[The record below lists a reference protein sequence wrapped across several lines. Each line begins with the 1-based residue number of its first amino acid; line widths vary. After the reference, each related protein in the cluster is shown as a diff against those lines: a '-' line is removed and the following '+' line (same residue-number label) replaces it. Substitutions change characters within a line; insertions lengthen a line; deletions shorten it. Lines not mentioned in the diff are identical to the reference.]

1 MDFTI
6 VKIMNEL
13 GVSEEEAR
21 ALVEFDLK
29 HKKGEEIGKIEKSV
43 VEGAGAQ
50 QLTNFTKSTNFTK
63 NTKNTQNSKNTENT
77 KNTISNAESVIS
89 NTEKVDNPIE
99 NTNHSTNNTYT
110 NESIEPKLSDIKTN
124 PTPKISAKEISETR
138 NVEIFE
144 FENENPKS
152 KFKKQSFIS
161 EIENQI
167 LENYIGIEF
176 PQNLNTTSVSFKVD
190 GKYYTLKLTEHKS
203 KPAGFKE

>member
-29 HKKGEEIGKIEKSV
+29 HKKVEETGKIEKSV
-43 VEGAGAQ
+43 LEVAGAE
-50 QLTNFTKSTNFTK
+50 QLTKSTK
-63 NTKNTQNSKNTENT
+63 NTKNTKNNTQNNT

>member
-50 QLTNFTKSTNFTK
+50 QFTKNAKNTK
-63 NTKNTQNSKNTENT
+63 NTKNNTQNNT

-110 NESIEPKLSDIKTN
+110 NESIESKLSDIKAN

-176 PQNLNTTSVSFKVD
+176 PQNLNSTSVSFKVD

>member
-1 MDFTI
+1 M
-6 VKIMNEL
+6 
-13 GVSEEEAR
+13 AR

-29 HKKGEEIGKIEKSV
+29 HKKVEETGEIEKSV

-50 QLTNFTKSTNFTK
+50 QLTKNTKLIK
-63 NTKNTQNSKNTENT
+63 NTKNNTQNNT

-99 NTNHSTNNTYT
+99 NTNHSTNNIYT

-176 PQNLNTTSVSFKVD
+176 PQNLNSTSVSFKVD

>member
-29 HKKGEEIGKIEKSV
+29 HKKVEGTEKIEKNV
-43 VEGAGAQ
+43 LECAGAEQ
-50 QLTNFTKSTNFTK
+50 STKNTNFTNFTKSTTDSTTNNEITKSTKDTKSTK
-63 NTKNTQNSKNTENT
+63 NTEFTENPKPTKDNQNIELTNT
-77 KNTISNAESVIS
+77 KNNEKATSN
-89 NTEKVDNPIE
+89 
-99 NTNHSTNNTYT
+99 
-110 NESIEPKLSDIKTN
+110 SIN
-124 PTPKISAKEISETR
+124 ISAKEISETR
-138 NVEIFE
+138 NE

-176 PQNLNTTSVSFKVD
+176 PQNLNSTSVSFKVD

-203 KPAGFKE
+203 RPSNFKE

>member
-29 HKKGEEIGKIEKSV
+29 HKKVEEIGKIEKSV
-43 VEGAGAQ
+43 VEVAGAQ
-50 QLTNFTKSTNFTK
+50 QLTKNTK

-89 NTEKVDNPIE
+89 NTEKADNPIE

-176 PQNLNTTSVSFKVD
+176 PQNLNSTSVSFKVD

>member
-1 MDFTI
+1 MEFTI

-29 HKKGEEIGKIEKSV
+29 HKKEGEVEKSEKNV
-43 VEGAGAQ
+43 VECAGAQ
-50 QLTNFTKSTNFTK
+50 QLTKNTKNVQNIQSTQNNTNNTQNTKTAESIKDAENTENDNFPNTNFTK
-63 NTKNTQNSKNTENT
+63 DTNTNSDT
-77 KNTISNAESVIS
+77 ESVKS
-89 NTEKVDNPIE
+89 KE
-99 NTNHSTNNTYT
+99 
-110 NESIEPKLSDIKTN
+110 LN

-144 FENENPKS
+144 FENENSKS

-176 PQNLNTTSVSFKVD
+176 PQNLNSTSVSFKVD
-190 GKYYTLKLTEHKS
+190 GKYYTIKLTEHKS

>member
-21 ALVEFDLK
+21 ALVEFDLR
-29 HKKGEEIGKIEKSV
+29 HKKVEGTEKIEKNV
-43 VEGAGAQ
+43 VKCAGAE
-50 QLTNFTKSTNFTK
+50 QLTK
-63 NTKNTQNSKNTENT
+63 NTKNTKNAKNTQNSKNTKNTKNNTQNNT
-77 KNTISNAESVIS
+77 KNTIS

-99 NTNHSTNNTYT
+99 NTNHSTN
-110 NESIEPKLSDIKTN
+110 ESIEPKLSDINTN
-124 PTPKISAKEISETR
+124 PTPKISETR
-138 NVEIFE
+138 NVEIFK
-144 FENENPKS
+144 FENENSKS

-176 PQNLNTTSVSFKVD
+176 PQNLNSTSVSFKVD

-203 KPAGFKE
+203 RPSNFKE

>member
-29 HKKGEEIGKIEKSV
+29 HKKVEETGKIEKSV
-43 VEGAGAQ
+43 VEGAGAE
-50 QLTNFTKSTNFTK
+50 QLTNFAKNTK
-63 NTKNTQNSKNTENT
+63 NTKNNTQNNT

-176 PQNLNTTSVSFKVD
+176 PQNLNSTSVSFKVD

>member
-29 HKKGEEIGKIEKSV
+29 HKKVEETGKIEKGV
-43 VEGAGAQ
+43 VEVAGAQ
-50 QLTNFTKSTNFTK
+50 QLTKNTNF
-63 NTKNTQNSKNTENT
+63 TKNTQNSKNTENT

-176 PQNLNTTSVSFKVD
+176 PQNLNSTSVSFKVD

>member
-29 HKKGEEIGKIEKSV
+29 HKKVEETEKIEKSV
-43 VEGAGAQ
+43 VEVAGAE
-50 QLTNFTKSTNFTK
+50 QLTNFTK
-63 NTKNTQNSKNTENT
+63 NTKNTENT

-110 NESIEPKLSDIKTN
+110 NESIEPKLSDINTN

-176 PQNLNTTSVSFKVD
+176 PQNLNSTSVSFKVD

>member
-29 HKKGEEIGKIEKSV
+29 HKKVEEVGKIEKSV
-43 VEGAGAQ
+43 LEGAGAE
-50 QLTNFTKSTNFTK
+50 QLTNFTKSTTNSTTNNEITKSTKDAKSTK
-63 NTKNTQNSKNTENT
+63 NTELTENSKSNENPKLTKDNQNIELTNT
-77 KNTISNAESVIS
+77 KNNEKATSN
-89 NTEKVDNPIE
+89 
-99 NTNHSTNNTYT
+99 
-110 NESIEPKLSDIKTN
+110 SIN
-124 PTPKISAKEISETR
+124 ISAKEISETR

>member
-29 HKKGEEIGKIEKSV
+29 HKKVEETGKIEKSV
-43 VEGAGAQ
+43 VEVAGAQ
-50 QLTNFTKSTNFTK
+50 QLTK
-63 NTKNTQNSKNTENT
+63 NTKNNTQNNTNNTEIINNTKTTENT
-77 KNTISNAESVIS
+77 KNTKDTENTESDNFPNTNFTKDTNTNPDTESV
-89 NTEKVDNPIE
+89 K
-99 NTNHSTNNTYT
+99 
-110 NESIEPKLSDIKTN
+110 PKELK

-176 PQNLNTTSVSFKVD
+176 PQNLNSTSVSFKVD

>member
-29 HKKGEEIGKIEKSV
+29 HKKVEEAGKIEKSV
-43 VEGAGAQ
+43 VEGAGAE
-50 QLTNFTKSTNFTK
+50 QLTKSTK

-110 NESIEPKLSDIKTN
+110 NESIEPKLSDINTN

-176 PQNLNTTSVSFKVD
+176 PQNLNSTSVSFKVD

-203 KPAGFKE
+203 KPTGFKE

>member
-29 HKKGEEIGKIEKSV
+29 HKKVEGTEKIEKNV
-43 VEGAGAQ
+43 VKCAGAE
-50 QLTNFTKSTNFTK
+50 QLTKNTKNTKITK
-63 NTKNTQNSKNTENT
+63 NTKNTQNSKNTKNTKNNTQNNT
-77 KNTISNAESVIS
+77 KNTIS

-99 NTNHSTNNTYT
+99 NTNHSTN
-110 NESIEPKLSDIKTN
+110 ESIEPKLSDINTN
-124 PTPKISAKEISETR
+124 PTPKISETR
-138 NVEIFE
+138 NVEIFK
-144 FENENPKS
+144 FENENSKS

-176 PQNLNTTSVSFKVD
+176 PQNLNSTSVSFKVD

-203 KPAGFKE
+203 RPSNFKE

>member
-29 HKKGEEIGKIEKSV
+29 HKKVEEIGKIEKSV
-43 VEGAGAQ
+43 LEVAGAE
-50 QLTNFTKSTNFTK
+50 QLTKSTK

-110 NESIEPKLSDIKTN
+110 NESIEPKLSDINTN

-176 PQNLNTTSVSFKVD
+176 PQNLNSTSVSFKVD

-203 KPAGFKE
+203 KPTGFKE

>member
-43 VEGAGAQ
+43 VEVAGAE
-50 QLTNFTKSTNFTK
+50 QLTNFTNFTK
-63 NTKNTQNSKNTENT
+63 NTKNNTQNNT

-110 NESIEPKLSDIKTN
+110 NESIEPKLSDINTN

-152 KFKKQSFIS
+152 EFKKQSFIS

-176 PQNLNTTSVSFKVD
+176 PQNLNSTSVSFKVD

>member
-29 HKKGEEIGKIEKSV
+29 HKKVEETGKIEKSV
-43 VEGAGAQ
+43 VEVAGAE
-50 QLTNFTKSTNFTK
+50 QLTK
-63 NTKNTQNSKNTENT
+63 NTKITKNANSTTNNEITKSSEITENAKNTEITKNAKNSENT
-77 KNTISNAESVIS
+77 KNPKDTNSTKSTEFTENPNTKTNTIS
-89 NTEKVDNPIE
+89 
-99 NTNHSTNNTYT
+99 
-110 NESIEPKLSDIKTN
+110 
-124 PTPKISAKEISETR
+124 ISAKEISETR

-176 PQNLNTTSVSFKVD
+176 PQNLNSTSVSFKVD

-203 KPAGFKE
+203 KPTGFKE

>member
-29 HKKGEEIGKIEKSV
+29 HKKVEETGKIEKSV

-50 QLTNFTKSTNFTK
+50 QLTNFTK

-110 NESIEPKLSDIKTN
+110 NESIEPKLSDINTN

-176 PQNLNTTSVSFKVD
+176 PQNLNSTSVSFKVD

>member
-29 HKKGEEIGKIEKSV
+29 HKKVEETGKIEKGV
-43 VEGAGAQ
+43 VEGAGAE
-50 QLTNFTKSTNFTK
+50 QLTNFTKSTTNSTTNNEITKSTKDAKSTK
-63 NTKNTQNSKNTENT
+63 NTELTENPKSNENPKLTKDNQNIELTNT
-77 KNTISNAESVIS
+77 KNN
-89 NTEKVDNPIE
+89 E
-99 NTNHSTNNTYT
+99 NTTSN
-110 NESIEPKLSDIKTN
+110 SIN
-124 PTPKISAKEISETR
+124 ISAKEISETR

-176 PQNLNTTSVSFKVD
+176 PQNLNSTSVSFKVD

>member
-29 HKKGEEIGKIEKSV
+29 HKKVEETGKIEKSV

-50 QLTNFTKSTNFTK
+50 QLTKNTNFTK
-63 NTKNTQNSKNTENT
+63 NTKNNTQNNT

-110 NESIEPKLSDIKTN
+110 NESIEPKLSDINTN

>member
-29 HKKGEEIGKIEKSV
+29 HKKVEEAGKIEKSV
-43 VEGAGAQ
+43 VEGAGAE
-50 QLTNFTKSTNFTK
+50 QLTKNTNFTKSTTNSTTNNEITKSTKDAKSTK
-63 NTKNTQNSKNTENT
+63 NTELTENPKSNENPKPTKDNQNIKLTNT
-77 KNTISNAESVIS
+77 KNNEKATSNTIS
-89 NTEKVDNPIE
+89 
-99 NTNHSTNNTYT
+99 
-110 NESIEPKLSDIKTN
+110 
-124 PTPKISAKEISETR
+124 ISAKEISETR

-203 KPAGFKE
+203 TPAGFKE

>member
-29 HKKGEEIGKIEKSV
+29 HKKVEETGKIEKSV
-43 VEGAGAQ
+43 VEVAGAE
-50 QLTNFTKSTNFTK
+50 QLTNFTK

-89 NTEKVDNPIE
+89 NTEKIDNPIE

-110 NESIEPKLSDIKTN
+110 NESIEPKLSDINTN

-203 KPAGFKE
+203 KPAGFKA

>member
-29 HKKGEEIGKIEKSV
+29 HKKVEEAGKIEKSV
-43 VEGAGAQ
+43 VEVAGAE
-50 QLTNFTKSTNFTK
+50 QLTKNTK

-110 NESIEPKLSDIKTN
+110 NEFIEPKLSDIKTN

-176 PQNLNTTSVSFKVD
+176 PQNLNSTSVSFKVD

-203 KPAGFKE
+203 KPVGFKE

>member
-29 HKKGEEIGKIEKSV
+29 HKKVEETGKIEKSV
-43 VEGAGAQ
+43 VEVAGAE
-50 QLTNFTKSTNFTK
+50 QLTKNTNFTK
-63 NTKNTQNSKNTENT
+63 NNTQNNTNNTQNIEITKITKTTENAKNIKDAENTENT
-77 KNTISNAESVIS
+77 NLAKDTNTNPNTESVKS
-89 NTEKVDNPIE
+89 QELK
-99 NTNHSTNNTYT
+99 
-110 NESIEPKLSDIKTN
+110 

-176 PQNLNTTSVSFKVD
+176 PQNLNSTSVSFKVD

>member
-29 HKKGEEIGKIEKSV
+29 HKKVEETGKIEKSV
-43 VEGAGAQ
+43 LEGAGAE
-50 QLTNFTKSTNFTK
+50 QLTKSTNFTK
-63 NTKNTQNSKNTENT
+63 STTNSTVNNEITKSTKDTKSTKNTELTENPKSNENPKPTKDNQNIKLTNTKNNENT
-77 KNTISNAESVIS
+77 TSNTIS
-89 NTEKVDNPIE
+89 
-99 NTNHSTNNTYT
+99 
-110 NESIEPKLSDIKTN
+110 
-124 PTPKISAKEISETR
+124 ISATEISDTR

-203 KPAGFKE
+203 RPAGFKE

>member
-29 HKKGEEIGKIEKSV
+29 HKKVEEIGKIEKSV
-43 VEGAGAQ
+43 VEVAGAE
-50 QLTNFTKSTNFTK
+50 QLTNFTK

-203 KPAGFKE
+203 RPAGFKE

>member
-29 HKKGEEIGKIEKSV
+29 HKKVEETGKIEKSV
-43 VEGAGAQ
+43 VEGAGAE
-50 QLTNFTKSTNFTK
+50 QLTK
-63 NTKNTQNSKNTENT
+63 NTKLIKNTKNNTQNNT

-110 NESIEPKLSDIKTN
+110 NESIEPKLSDINTN

>member
-29 HKKGEEIGKIEKSV
+29 HKKVEETGKIEKSV

-50 QLTNFTKSTNFTK
+50 QLTKNTQN
-63 NTKNTQNSKNTENT
+63 NTKNTQNTQNNTN
-77 KNTISNAESVIS
+77 NTISNAESVIS

-110 NESIEPKLSDIKTN
+110 NESIEPKLSDINTN

-144 FENENPKS
+144 FENENSKS

>member
-29 HKKGEEIGKIEKSV
+29 HKKVEEAGKIEKSV
-43 VEGAGAQ
+43 VEDAGAQ
-50 QLTNFTKSTNFTK
+50 QLTNFTK

-77 KNTISNAESVIS
+77 KNTISNAKSVIS
-89 NTEKVDNPIE
+89 NTEKVGNPIE

-110 NESIEPKLSDIKTN
+110 NESIEPKLSDINTN

-167 LENYIGIEF
+167 LENYIGIEC

>member
-43 VEGAGAQ
+43 VEVAGAE
-50 QLTNFTKSTNFTK
+50 QLTKNAKNTK
-63 NTKNTQNSKNTENT
+63 NTKNNTQNNT

-110 NESIEPKLSDIKTN
+110 NESIEPKLSDINTN

>member
-29 HKKGEEIGKIEKSV
+29 HKKVEEAGKIEKSV
-43 VEGAGAQ
+43 VEGAGAE
-50 QLTNFTKSTNFTK
+50 QLTKSTK

-124 PTPKISAKEISETR
+124 STPKISAKEISETR

-176 PQNLNTTSVSFKVD
+176 PQNLNSTSVSFKVD

>member
-13 GVSEEEAR
+13 GVSEKEAR

-29 HKKGEEIGKIEKSV
+29 HKKVEEAGKIEKSV

-50 QLTNFTKSTNFTK
+50 QLTKNTKSTK

>member
-29 HKKGEEIGKIEKSV
+29 HKKVEETGKIEKGV
-43 VEGAGAQ
+43 VEVAGAE
-50 QLTNFTKSTNFTK
+50 QLTKSTNFTK
-63 NTKNTQNSKNTENT
+63 NTKNNTQNNT

-89 NTEKVDNPIE
+89 NTEKVGNPIE

>member
-29 HKKGEEIGKIEKSV
+29 HKKVEETGKIEKSV

-50 QLTNFTKSTNFTK
+50 QLTKNTK
-63 NTKNTQNSKNTENT
+63 NTKNNTQNNT

-203 KPAGFKE
+203 KPTGFKE

>member
-13 GVSEEEAR
+13 GVSEKEAR

-29 HKKGEEIGKIEKSV
+29 HKKVEEAGKIEKSV

-50 QLTNFTKSTNFTK
+50 QLTKNTK

-144 FENENPKS
+144 FENENSKS

-176 PQNLNTTSVSFKVD
+176 PQNLNSTSVSFKVD

>member
-29 HKKGEEIGKIEKSV
+29 HKKVEETGKIEKSV
-43 VEGAGAQ
+43 VEGAGAE
-50 QLTNFTKSTNFTK
+50 QLTKS
-63 NTKNTQNSKNTENT
+63 TKNTQNSKNTENT

>member
-29 HKKGEEIGKIEKSV
+29 HKKGEETGKIEKGV
-43 VEGAGAQ
+43 VEVAGAQ
-50 QLTNFTKSTNFTK
+50 QLTKNTQNTK
-63 NTKNTQNSKNTENT
+63 NTKNNTQNNT

-110 NESIEPKLSDIKTN
+110 NESIEPKLSDINTN

-176 PQNLNTTSVSFKVD
+176 PQNLNSTSVSFKVD

>member
-29 HKKGEEIGKIEKSV
+29 HKKVEETGKIEKSV
-43 VEGAGAQ
+43 VEGAGAE
-50 QLTNFTKSTNFTK
+50 QLTKNTK

-144 FENENPKS
+144 FENENSKS

>member
-29 HKKGEEIGKIEKSV
+29 HKKGEETGKIEKRV
-43 VEGAGAQ
+43 VEVAGAE
-50 QLTNFTKSTNFTK
+50 QLTKNTNFTK
-63 NTKNTQNSKNTENT
+63 NTKNNTQNNN

-110 NESIEPKLSDIKTN
+110 NESIEPKLSDINTN

-176 PQNLNTTSVSFKVD
+176 PQNLNSTSVSFKVD

-203 KPAGFKE
+203 RPAGFKE